1 MLLLTTPP
9 LGFYSTVALV
19 LPVLFLAAMVE
30 MRVSV
35 AAPLLEKEES
45 ETQLTLRVAAFV
57 VALSALVLGEAGSFD
72 ALWYGA
78 GSGIDGPVAAV
89 GLGLLG
95 VVLLLPLADRLHS
108 DIDAGGPEQG
118 ERVRRR
124 VKWAGGVCVGLAVG
138 LLIGGRL

>member
-1 MLLLTTPP
+1 M
-9 LGFYSTVALV
+9 ALV

-57 VALSALVLGEAGSFD
+57 VALSALVLGEAGSSD

-78 GSGIDGPVAAV
+78 GSGIMAGWR
-89 GLGLLG
+89 
-95 VVLLLPLADRLHS
+95 PLAWVS
-108 DIDAGGPEQG
+108 
-118 ERVRRR
+118 
-124 VKWAGGVCVGLAVG
+124 LAWCCCC
-138 LLIGGRL
+138 LSLIGCTPTLMLGGRSRVSGFGGA